1 MQDLK
6 IHSAEST
13 AIMPCVNGRTTV
25 MRNQHLHDVFI
36 DGLKDIYDAET
47 QLLKALPQMEAAA
60 TSSAL
65 KECFSNHLRETQQQV
80 KRLELAFE
88 NIDQPVESKTCAAMN
103 SLMEEVQIALQKKSA
118 LTRDAA
124 IIAAAQ
130 KVEHYEI
137 ASYGTLKNWAQL
149 MGHHTAAN
157 LLEQNLQ
164 EEKMADRSLMQKARA
179 NSEPSTA
186 AQASADV

>member
-25 MRNQHLHDVFI
+25 MKNQHLHDVFI
-36 DGLKDIYDAET
+36 GGLNDIYDTET
-47 QLLKALPQMEAAA
+47 QLLTALPKMEAAA

-65 KECFSNHLRETQQQV
+65 KECFTRHLRETQQHV

-88 NIDQPVESKTCAAMN
+88 SIDQPVESKSCAASN
-103 SLMEEVQIALQKKSA
+103 SLLEEVQIAFQKKSA

-137 ASYGTLKNWAQL
+137 ATYSTLKNWAQL
-149 MGHHTAAN
+149 MGHYTAAN

-164 EEKMADRSLMQKARA
+164 EEKMADRYLMQKARENA
-179 NSEPSTA
+179 EPSTA
-186 AQASADV
+186 SQAGTGA